1 MRPFRLNAAWW
12 AAAGAL
18 LLVVTGALSASQ
30 AAAALARGLDV
41 YLFLIGM
48 MALSAFADREHV
60 FTWTAARVLAA
71 AGDSRARLLALVY
84 GVGIITTAFLSNDA
98 TIVVLT
104 PAVLDAVRRTDA
116 DPLPF
121 LVACALIANAASFI
135 LPIANP
141 SNLVFYSHGMPALGT
156 WLASFGAASIASIG
170 LTYAVLVLFFRRSLA
185 GRLNVV
191 AREVVAP
198 RRVAVLVLGATAAAL
213 VVTSSRSGP
222 LGIVACAA
230 ALVALAVA
238 TTRDRRAP
246 QQMARAIAWPVVVF
260 TAGLFVLVRALED
273 AGIGALAHGVFAAA
287 EHSGGILAPVG
298 VAFAT
303 ALASNLVNNLPVG
316 LDVGNVVN
324 AIHPPSALASAALV
338 GVNVGPNF
346 STNGSLATVL
356 WLAILHRAGVAIS
369 PLRFAVIG
377 LCVTPLALISAALL
391 AR

>member
-1 MRPFRLNAAWW
+1 VRPFRVNVAWW
-12 AAAGAL
+12 AAGGAI
-18 LLVVTGALSASQ
+18 LLVLTGALPIAH
-30 AAAALARGLDV
+30 AYAALGRGLDV

-48 MALSAFADREHV
+48 MGLSAFADREGV

-71 AGDSRARLLALVY
+71 ADASRARLLALVY
-84 GVGIITTAFLSNDA
+84 GVGIVTTAFLSNDA

-141 SNLVFYSHGMPALGT
+141 SNLVFYSHGMPPLGT
-156 WLASFGAASIASIG
+156 WLGSFGAASIASIA
-170 LTYAVLVLFFRRSLA
+170 LTYGVLVLLFRRSLR
-185 GRLNVV
+185 GRLNVTP
-191 AREVVAP
+191 REVVMP
-198 RRVAVLVLGATAAAL
+198 RRAALLVLAAAAAAL

-222 LGIVACAA
+222 LGIVACAS
-230 ALVALAVA
+230 ALVAVAVA
-238 TTRDRRAP
+238 GTRDRRAP
-246 QQMARAIAWPVVVF
+246 QQIAHAIAWPVVVL

-273 AGIGALAHGVFAAA
+273 AGAGTLASNVLVAA
-287 EHSGGILAPVG
+287 EHSGGIAGPVV

-303 ALASNLVNNLPVG
+303 AIASNLVNNLPVG

-324 AIHPPSALASAALV
+324 TIHPSGTLASAALV

-356 WLAILHRAGVAIS
+356 WLAILHRSGVAIS
-369 PLRFAVIG
+369 PLRFALIG
-377 LCVTPLALISAALL
+377 VCVTPLALTAAALL